1 MPLFNFSGTL
11 CVDTFLFISAFL
23 ATFLLLKK
31 MEKGTYA
38 PPSLPPS

>member
-23 ATFLLLKK
+23 ATYLLLKK
-31 MEKGTYA
+31 MEKGRWVGG
-38 PPSLPPS
+38 